1 MNWYSYTRRALPLLR
16 NVAAN
21 QSDSSLLS
29 ISSLHTYF
37 DNQTDSIEKEVLLL
51 NLMCL
56 RFTICSGLFYCW
68 FFFCFYH
75 LNCTKIELKKT
86 YISVLL
92 IK

>member
-75 LNCTKIELKKT
+75 LNCTKIELKKLS
-86 YISVLL
+86 SVFY
-92 IK
+92 